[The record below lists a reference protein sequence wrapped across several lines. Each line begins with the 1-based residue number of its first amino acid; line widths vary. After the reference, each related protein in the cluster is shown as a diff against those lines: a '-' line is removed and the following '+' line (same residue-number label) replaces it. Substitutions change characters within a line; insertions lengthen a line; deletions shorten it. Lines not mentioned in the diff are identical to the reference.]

1 MHLRYRYRAYPNKQ
15 QRQQLEQIFGCTR
28 VVYND
33 AINLS
38 QKHYKETGKSLSA
51 FSLTK
56 LVITQA
62 KQTPEREWLSNSPY
76 TCLNISVQNFGIAM
90 KNTFRKLK
98 QGQPG
103 GFPQY
108 KKKSSRQS
116 ASFQLQ
122 NARLIGNKVK
132 FTSLGSIKF
141 NKSRELPSEYK
152 TVTIIKESDNKY
164 YISFTVEDSRI
175 IEDTDNTN
183 VIGLD
188 LGISSLI
195 TTNIGETYD
204 NPKYLKKAQKQL
216 RKANQDLSRKQK
228 GSNRREKAKLTLAK
242 KHKRVANLRRNNLDQ
257 ITKELINNNQ
267 VIVIEDLD
275 VKSMNKTKGMSK
287 LLADVSFGT
296 LRSMLE
302 YKCELYGRQLV
313 VIDRYFPSSQLCSV
327 CDFRI
332 GKLALNIRSW
342 ICPECSSELD
352 RDQNA
357 AQNLVNEAL
366 RTWDSQNERG
376 VDVSAAL
383 GPIDD
388 EALTVAF

>member
-38 QKHYKETGKSLSA
+38 QKHYKETGNSLSA
-51 FSLTK
+51 YDLMK
-56 LVITQA
+56 PIITDA
-62 KQTPEREWLSNSPY
+62 KKTPEREWLVNSPY
-76 TCLNISVQNFGIAM
+76 TCLNFSVQNFGAAM
-90 KNTFRKLK
+90 KNTFRRIKNGEK
-98 QGQPG
+98 P
-103 GFPQY
+103 GFPKY
-108 KKKSSRQS
+108 KKKNSQQS
-116 ASFQLQ
+116 ASFQSIYAILKE
-122 NARLIGNKVK
+122 NKVK
-132 FTSLGSIKF
+132 FSKLGSIKF

-164 YISFTVEDSRI
+164 YISFTVQDSRI
-175 IEDTDNTN
+175 IEDNNIN

-195 TTNIGETYD
+195 TTNTGETYD
-204 NPKYLKKAQKQL
+204 NPKYLKKAKKQL
-216 RKANQDLSRKQK
+216 RKANQNFSRKQK
-228 GSNRREKAKLTLAK
+228 GSNRREKARLTLAK

-267 VIVIEDLD
+267 VIVIEDLN
-275 VKSMNKTKGMSK
+275 VKNMNKTKGMSK

-327 CDFRI
+327 CDFRT

-342 ICPECSSELD
+342 ICPECSSEHD

-366 RTWDSQNERG
+366 RTWDSQNERR

>member
-38 QKHYKETGKSLSA
+38 QKHYKETGKSLSS
-51 FSLTK
+51 FDLMK
-56 LVITQA
+56 LVITKA

-76 TCLNISVQNFGIAM
+76 VCLKFSVQDFGVAM
-90 KNTFRKLK
+90 KHTFRRLK
-98 QGQPG
+98 QGEPG

-108 KKKSSRQS
+108 KKKSSHQS
-116 ASFQLQ
+116 ASFQHYTTK
-122 NARLIGNKVK
+122 LIGNKVR
-132 FTSLGSIKF
+132 FTNLGLIKI
-141 NKSRELPSEYK
+141 KLSRELPSDYK

-164 YISFTVEDSRI
+164 YISFTVQDSRI
-175 IEDTDNTN
+175 IEDDNTN

-275 VKSMNKTKGMSK
+275 VKGMNKTKGMSK

-313 VIDRYFPSSQLCSV
+313 VIDRYFPSSQLCSD
-327 CDFRI
+327 CNYRI

-342 ICPECSSELD
+342 ICPECSSEHD

-383 GPIDD
+383 GPIND

>member
-38 QKHYKETGKSLSA
+38 QKHYDETGKSLS
-51 FSLTK
+51 SYDLTK

-62 KQTPEREWLSNSPY
+62 KKTPEREWLSNSPY

-90 KNTFRKLK
+90 KNTFRRLK

-103 GFPQY
+103 GFPKY
-108 KKKSSRQS
+108 KKKSSNQS
-116 ASFQLQ
+116 ASFQIK

-141 NKSRELPSEYK
+141 KLSRNLPSEYK

-164 YISFTVEDSRI
+164 YISFTVENSRI
-175 IEDTDNTN
+175 IEDDNAN
-183 VIGLD
+183 IIGLD
-188 LGISSLI
+188 FGISSLI
-195 TTNIGETYD
+195 TTSTGDIYE
-204 NPKYLKKAQKQL
+204 NPRYLNRANKQL
-216 RKANQDLSRKQK
+216 RKANKEFSRKEN
-228 GSNRREKAKLTLAK
+228 GSNRKEKHRLILAK

-257 ITKELINNNQ
+257 ITKQLINDNQ
-267 VIVIEDLD
+267 VIIIEDLD
-275 VKSMNKTKGMSK
+275 AKGMNKAKGISK

-313 VIDRYFPSSQLCSV
+313 VVDRWFPSSQLCSN
-327 CDFRI
+327 CDYRI
-332 GKLALNIRSW
+332 GKLALNIRRW
-342 ICPECSSELD
+342 VCPECSSEHD

-366 RTWDSQNERG
+366 RTKDSQNERG
-376 VDVSAAL
+376 VDVRAFE
-383 GPIDD
+383 PIDH